1 MYCQQKIRETDMS
14 TFSADKAAFFV
25 FNERPGKGTLRGLGI
40 VYIVARLGLLAVFA
54 VLVAPFIIQQLPN
67 WFSEDMSRAELQ
79 RSLEAFSNSIQF
91 ISMIP
96 GLFFLPF
103 FISIYTALLRWMVH
117 GKAGG
122 KWLGLRFGAQELHVL
137 VVFIAISLMIIFLA
151 VLLVFPF
158 VFLVSATSA
167 MAGSDNANL
176 MLIATILYGVFYLG
190 AIFWFA
196 VRISPAMALTVQRG
210 KIQVF
215 ETFKVSKGHFWGLF
229 LAYLVQ
235 FFILLAA
242 GLALILATLL
252 VSLPFLG
259 AGLFMLNG
267 QAPDM
272 GNVRIYVGLA
282 AVPFLFLMIMGTG
295 LEYLRYAMGAGVGA
309 ALVVAKADEIAAQN
323 PAPEKPATL
332 AAKATAAEETTE
344 AAPIEK
350 PAEEKPPV
358 ENSSGDKPAD
368 DKLSEEKPAEKP
380 SGDKSSADEPEKP
393 S

>member
-1 MYCQQKIRETDMS
+1 MS

-54 VLVAPFIIQQLPN
+54 VLIAPFIIQQLPN
-67 WFSEDMSRAELQ
+67 WFSEDMSSAELQ
-79 RSLEAFSNSIQF
+79 RSIQAFSNSIQF
-91 ISMIP
+91 IGMIP
-96 GLFFLPF
+96 GLFFLPI

-137 VVFIAISLMIIFLA
+137 VVFIAITLMIIFLA

-190 AIFWFA
+190 AVFWFA

-210 KIQVF
+210 SIQVF

-229 LAYLVQ
+229 LAYIVQ

-242 GLALILATLL
+242 SLALILATLL

-282 AVPFLFLMIMGTG
+282 AVPVLFLMIMGTG
-295 LEYLRYAMGAGVGA
+295 LEYLRYAMSAGVGA
-309 ALVVAKADEIAAQN
+309 ALVVAKAGLDIPQEVVL
-323 PAPEKPATL
+323 EKASEP
-332 AAKATAAEETTE
+332 AAKEGTE
-344 AAPIEK
+344 KAVEVSSDDKPSEDKPSEDKPSDDK
-350 PAEEKPPV
+350 PAE
-358 ENSSGDKPAD
+358 DKPAED
-368 DKLSEEKPAEKP
+368 KPAEDKP
-380 SGDKSSADEPEKP
+380 EQSS
-393 S
+393 